1 MHTKLK
7 LPITFLFV
15 LFFTAKLYAQ
25 ESFIP
30 DINPVYLQKLI
41 DTAKKYY
48 PEVRVRN
55 KQVDIA
61 STTYHQAQT
70 SWLDIITPSYLY
82 NPSQS
87 TNLIT
92 PIAAN
97 SYQLAITVNLGTL
110 IAKPFIIHNAK
121 QAVDVATYQ
130 KQEYMLSLEANVKRF
145 YYAYLEA
152 LADLRLRSRAEQ
164 DAGANVKQMKQ
175 KFEKAEASLK
185 DYNDALV
192 IMYTQTSYR
201 NQGELAVFNA
211 KVSLEELVGKK
222 LEDIK

>member
-1 MHTKLK
+1 MHRKLLL
-7 LPITFLFV
+7 LPFLFA
-15 LFFTAKLYAQ
+15 LFCTGKLYAQ
-25 ESFIP
+25 TESFIP
-30 DINPVYLQKLI
+30 DINPLYLQKLI

-48 PEVRVRN
+48 PEVKVRTT
-55 KQVDIA
+55 QVNIA
-61 STTYHQAQT
+61 RTSYHQANV
-70 SWLDIITPSYLY
+70 SWFDVITPSYLY

-97 SYQLAITVNLGTL
+97 SYQLAVTVNIGTL
-110 IAKPFIIHNAK
+110 LAKPFVIHNAK

-130 KQEYMLSLEANVKRF
+130 KQEYMMNLETNIKKF
-145 YYAYLEA
+145 YYTYLETQ
-152 LADLRLRSRAEQ
+152 ADLRLRSRAEQ
-164 DAGANVKQMKQ
+164 DAVANVKQMKS
-175 KFEKAEASLK
+175 KFEKAEATLK

-201 NQGELAVFNA
+201 IQGELAVFNA

>member
-1 MHTKLK
+1 MHTKIK
-7 LPITFLFV
+7 LLTIFLFGF
-15 LFFTAKLYAQ
+15 FFTAQLHAQ
-25 ESFIP
+25 ESFVS

-61 STTYHQAQT
+61 STSYHQAQI
-70 SWLDIITPSYLY
+70 SWFDIITPSYLY

-97 SYQLAITVNLGTL
+97 SYQLAVTINLGTL

-121 QAVDVATYQ
+121 QAVEVATYQ
-130 KQEYMLSLEANVKRF
+130 KQEYMLLLETTVKKF
-145 YYAYLEA
+145 YYAYLES
-152 LADLRLRSRAEQ
+152 LAELRTRSHAEQ
-164 DAGANVKQMKQ
+164 DASANVRQMKQ

-201 NQGELAVFNA
+201 NQGELAVFTA
-211 KVSLEELVGKK
+211 KASLEEILGKK

>member
-1 MHTKLK
+1 MHRKLLL
-7 LPITFLFV
+7 LPFLFA
-15 LFFTAKLYAQ
+15 LFCTGKLYAQ
-25 ESFIP
+25 TESFIP
-30 DINPVYLQKLI
+30 DINPLYLQKLI

-48 PEVRVRN
+48 PEVKVRTT
-55 KQVDIA
+55 QVNIA
-61 STTYHQAQT
+61 RTSYHQANV
-70 SWLDIITPSYLY
+70 SWFDVITPSYLY

-97 SYQLAITVNLGTL
+97 SYQLAVTVNIGTL
-110 IAKPFIIHNAK
+110 LAKPFVIHNAK

-130 KQEYMLSLEANVKRF
+130 KQEYMMNLETNIKKF
-145 YYAYLEA
+145 YYTYLETQ
-152 LADLRLRSRAEQ
+152 ADLRLRSRAEQ
-164 DAGANVKQMKQ
+164 DAGANVKQMKS
-175 KFEKAEASLK
+175 KFEKAEATLK

-201 NQGELAVFNA
+201 IQGELAVFNA